1 MSNSLTTNID
11 LQQEDAQ
18 QKNAQAT
25 YNAQTGFMM
34 EHLKTPMLSTDLIC
48 TKAF

>member
-1 MSNSLTTNID
+1 MWEEMSNSLTTNID

-25 YNAQTGFMM
+25 DNA
-34 EHLKTPMLSTDLIC
+34 
-48 TKAF
+48 